1 MLTASAVVQVSP
13 TTNVGLPLGVPKG
26 QGLGTSLGVSS
37 TCPHAGRG
45 GDSFAWLLLLFTT
58 LPSRSWK
65 KKKMEKIHIKHG
77 ASSPASL
84 TNVSSLKR
92 FIHSSHSRMRG
103 NGTAHPRQ
111 SDARLVPKNAQQ
123 PVTCKLGW
131 GWSLRD
137 LYGGGRGCQSSLE
150 ELRGP

>member
-1 MLTASAVVQVSP
+1 MLAASAVVQVSP
-13 TTNVGLPLGVPKG
+13 TTNVGLPLGALKG
-26 QGLGTSLGVSS
+26 W
-37 TCPHAGRG
+37 AGDIPGCELNLSPRRKRWG
-45 GDSFAWLLLLFTT
+45 QLCLVTVAVYHPPQPLME
-58 LPSRSWK
+58 

-84 TNVSSLKR
+84 TNASSLKR

-111 SDARLVPKNAQQ
+111 SDAGLVPKNAQQ

-150 ELRGP
+150 ELCGP